1 MNGHAGACSHP
12 PPVYRAIF
20 AKPTRSANG
29 PCRTLR
35 LTDRRDRLLLAGF
48 AVALITAF
56 DRTIA
61 FLLQLA
67 TEVEASYGVR
77 LVPALVVLTVIFI
90 VHQHSKRQEMRS
102 EAARVAR
109 EGQVA
114 HERAEELER
123 LSAFGQ
129 ALAGALTVDAI
140 QAALWRH
147 LPSFIGE
154 RESGSRCGIAAS
166 ATSSSTSPS
175 PPVTAAMWTT
185 WSFGPS
191 ARLRPLVTGD
201 GWSRGRLPA
210 SRLITGDAFI
220 GAWGISETAGALG
233 EAAERT
239 MHAAATMLAISLRN
253 VQLFGDL
260 RETALKDALTQC
272 FNRAHLLEVLNAE
285 LRRSRRTHNP
295 LSLLMLDLDNFKGLN
310 DRRGHLA
317 GDAALAA
324 IGRQLR
330 SILRQ
335 SDVCCRFGGDEFAIL
350 LPDTGLR
357 GAAHVADN
365 LRGEIERLQ
374 ISGGGGE
381 GITASVGVAATLTG
395 EGEPSA
401 LVSAPTTRCM
411 RPSARA
417 ATACAL
423 TAPPSSPRTS
433 RSTALR
439 GSPLTQPSRLWD
451 NQVSLVGA

>member
-1 MNGHAGACSHP
+1 MA
-12 PPVYRAIF
+12 RAV
-20 AKPTRSANG
+20 
-29 PCRTLR
+29 TLR

-154 RESGSRCGIAAS
+154 RESW
-166 ATSSSTSPS
+166 
-175 PPVTAAMWTT
+175 VAMWHR
-185 WSFGPS
+185 GQCNI
-191 ARLRPLVTGD
+191 LVNIAKPAGD
-201 GWSRGRLPA
+201 GGHVDDLVLRAIGALAATRDGRRVVEGQFSCVP
-210 SRLITGDAFI
+210 LITGDAFI

-401 LVSAPTTRCM
+401 LVQ
-411 RPSARA
+411 RA
-417 ATACAL
+417 DHAL
-423 TAPPSSPRTS
+423 YEAKRAGRNRVCLDEGLPPSVAPDPPG
-433 RSTALR
+433 A
-439 GSPLTQPSRLWD
+439 PLS
-451 NQVSLVGA
+451 VGRP